1 LEKFGEKYIIDNPDS
16 YKSATAAYTL
26 SYALIMLQTSLHNP
40 SVRPEDRM
48 TVASFSHLVQKI
60 NDG

>member
-1 LEKFGEKYIIDNPDS
+1 MSKITNKGKTYLYQKS

-40 SVRPEDRM
+40 QIVEKERM
-48 TVASFSHLVQKI
+48 TLP
-60 NDG
+60 